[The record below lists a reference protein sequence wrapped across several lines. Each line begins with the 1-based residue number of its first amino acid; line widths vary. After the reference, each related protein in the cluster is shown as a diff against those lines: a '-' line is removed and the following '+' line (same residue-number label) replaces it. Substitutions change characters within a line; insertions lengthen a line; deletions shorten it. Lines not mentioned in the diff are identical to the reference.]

1 MFYYPHH
8 QRSSYLLHLLFISV
22 FSGLCLDLG
31 SNLYLLFSDH
41 PLNNFESL
49 GRYLVYITQGHPLV
63 ESIQQVPA
71 VPHDVLI
78 GWIMHFSV
86 SLAYTVFYISFV
98 EKGLFLKPSLKK
110 SLVYAWSLLF
120 FPLVVVSY
128 AFGEGFFHVN
138 SPNTIQ
144 AILFS
149 IYCHSCYGIGLFIT
163 TKVLYK
169 SRLEIFKEAKEHHAK
184 VASTEG

>member
-31 SNLYLLFSDH
+31 SNLYLLFSDN
-41 PLNNFESL
+41 PLNNFASL

-63 ESIQQVPA
+63 EAIQQVPA
-71 VPHDVLI
+71 VPHEVLI
-78 GWIMHFSV
+78 GWLVHFSV
-86 SLAYTVFYISFV
+86 SLVYTVIYISFV

-110 SLVYAWSLLF
+110 SLFYAWSLLF

-138 SPNTIQ
+138 SPNMIH

-149 IYCHSCYGIGLFIT
+149 TFCHSCYGIGLYIT
-163 TKVLYK
+163 TKVLYA
-169 SRLEIFKEAKEHHAK
+169 SRLEIFKEAKEHHTIIVNNA
-184 VASTEG
+184 T